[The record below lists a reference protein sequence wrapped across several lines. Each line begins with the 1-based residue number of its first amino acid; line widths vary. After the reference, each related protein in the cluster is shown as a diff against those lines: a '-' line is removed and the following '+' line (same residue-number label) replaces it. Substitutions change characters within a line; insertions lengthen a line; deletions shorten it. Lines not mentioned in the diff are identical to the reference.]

1 MLEQP
6 ILPAAPDSQK
16 SGGSQMGP
24 AAQYSTND
32 PPGHAPEQGGYKW
45 KVLSTVIFGVFM
57 VILDTTVVNVAF
69 QTIRNDFGGSLADAQ
84 WVISIYVLA
93 LGITTPLAGFLANR
107 YGAKKIY
114 LGGLSLF
121 ALGSLMCGLSPN
133 LSLLI
138 VARAIQG
145 AGGGVVL
152 PLGTALL
159 LQAFPPRE
167 QGTALGIFGIAALVA
182 PAVGPILGG
191 WLVDQGL
198 WRVIFFLNPPIGL
211 TGMLL
216 GLRFLRGNEDRLK
229 PRFDLGGVITSVIGF
244 SAILYATSVAA
255 TLGWTSPITLV
266 CFAAGALGLV
276 AFGLVELF
284 WAKDPLLD
292 LRLFGNRTF
301 LNASLLGYVSTVAL
315 FGAEFLMPIYLQ
327 ALRGRTALQTGMIL
341 LPMAITGGIFVTL
354 SGRIYDKIGPR
365 PLMVAGF
372 LLLVVNTWQLSQIRA
387 DMTIAWILFLLV
399 LRGMAL
405 GMTVQTTLV
414 TALSVVPRQDLA
426 RGSSLTN
433 ATRLVIQSIGV
444 AVLAT
449 VLTSTLSAPV
459 VALQQYPPAPVAG
472 QTASSSRPL
481 GLCEVP
487 AVTPS
492 GSQSPVL
499 LASLVVPALK
509 SDSIINLACQ
519 ENIAGFERAYTVT
532 FYAAVLAVVLGL
544 LLPGW
549 PAKWIGRR

>member
-1 MLEQP
+1 MIEQP
-6 ILPAAPDSQK
+6 IHPALPDPQE
-16 SGGSQMGP
+16 SGGSEQGP
-24 AAQYSTND
+24 VAQNFTND
-32 PPGHAPEQGGYKW
+32 PPGHAPEVGGYKW
-45 KVLSTVIFGVFM
+45 KVLSTVIFGIFM

-69 QTIRNDFGGSLADAQ
+69 QTIRTDFGGSLAASQ
-84 WVISIYVLA
+84 WVISIFVLA
-93 LGITTPLAGFLANR
+93 LGITTPVAGFLANR

-121 ALGSLMCGLSPN
+121 ALGSLLCGLSPN
-133 LSLLI
+133 LNLLI
-138 VARAIQG
+138 LARAIQG
-145 AGGGVVL
+145 VGGGVAL

-198 WRVIFFLNPPIGL
+198 WRAIFFINPPIGL
-211 TGMLL
+211 TGVLL
-216 GLRFLRGNEDRLK
+216 GLRFLRSSDIRQR

-244 SAILYATSVAA
+244 GAILYAASIAA
-255 TLGWTSPITLV
+255 TLGWTSSLALV
-266 CFAAGALGLV
+266 YFAIGAIGLV

-284 WAKDPLLD
+284 WAKEPLLD
-292 LRLFGNRTF
+292 IRLFGNRTF

-327 ALRGRTALQTGMIL
+327 ALRGRTALQTGIIL
-341 LPMAITGGIFVTL
+341 LPMAITGGIFVPL
-354 SGRIYDKIGPR
+354 SGQIYDKIGPR
-365 PLMVAGF
+365 TLLAGGF

-387 DMTIAWILFLLV
+387 DTPISWILFLLV
-399 LRGMAL
+399 LRGLAL
-405 GMTVQTTLV
+405 GMTVQTTMV

-433 ATRLVIQSIGV
+433 ATRLVVQSIGV

-449 VLTSTLSAPV
+449 ILTSTLTAPV
-459 VALQQYPPAPVAG
+459 KALQQDPPPVSAG
-472 QTASSSRPL
+472 QIASASRPP

-487 AVTPS
+487 GATPS
-492 GSQSPVL
+492 GLRQPVL
-499 LASLVVPALK
+499 IAGLALPPLK
-509 SDSIINLACQ
+509 DDSIINEACQ

-532 FYAAVLAVVLGL
+532 FYAAILAVVLGL

-549 PAKWIGRR
+549 PGKWVGRK

>member
-16 SGGSQMGP
+16 SGGSQTGP
-24 AAQYSTND
+24 AAQYFTND
-32 PPGHAPEQGGYKW
+32 PPGRAPELGGYKW
-45 KVLSTVIFGVFM
+45 RVLSTVIFGIFM

-69 QTIRNDFGGSLADAQ
+69 QTIRTDFGGSLADAQ

-121 ALGSLMCGLSPN
+121 ALGSLICGLSPN
-133 LSLLI
+133 LNLLI

-211 TGMLL
+211 TGVLL
-216 GLRFLRGNEDRLK
+216 GLRFLRSHEDPVK
-229 PRFDLGGVITSVIGF
+229 PRFDLGGVITSVSGF

-255 TLGWTSPITLV
+255 TLGWTSPITMV
-266 CFAAGALGLV
+266 CFAVGALGLV

-284 WAKDPLLD
+284 WAKAPLLD

-387 DMTIAWILFLLV
+387 DTTIAWILFLLV

-405 GMTVQTTLV
+405 GMTVQTTMV

-459 VALQQYPPAPVAG
+459 VALQQDPPVPVIG

-481 GLCEVP
+481 GLCEVS

-492 GSQSPVL
+492 GSHSPIL

-532 FYAAVLAVVLGL
+532 FYAAVLAVLLGL

-549 PAKWIGRR
+549 PGKWIGRR